1 MNDFICQHSQS
12 SQNKL
17 RVVLV
22 YCENLTQL
30 TDYTFFIH
38 VCAIHF
44 SILGVE
50 NT

>member
-30 TDYTFFIH
+30 TDYTFFFMF
-38 VCAIHF
+38 VQ
-44 SILGVE
+44 SILVLGVE